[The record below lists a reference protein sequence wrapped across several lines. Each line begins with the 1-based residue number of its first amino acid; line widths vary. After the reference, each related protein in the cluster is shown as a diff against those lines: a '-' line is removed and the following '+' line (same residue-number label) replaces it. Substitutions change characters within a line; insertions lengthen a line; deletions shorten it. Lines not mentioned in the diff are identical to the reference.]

1 MSRIGKSPVILP
13 SNVQLNIDGKTVKAK
28 GPKGELSYDLPE
40 IISIEQNENVLNL
53 VRPNDSK
60 TAKAQHGLARS
71 MVANL
76 VNGVSEGNS
85 IKLDVDGVGFR
96 AEMKGTRLIL
106 SLGLSHPV
114 VVIPPDGIELKALSQ
129 TKIEIAG
136 TDKQL
141 VGEVAAKI
149 RRLRKPEPYKG
160 KGIKYEGEY
169 IRRKAGK
176 TSAK

>member
-1 MSRIGKSPVILP
+1 MSRIGKAPVNIP
-13 SNVQLNIDGKTVKAK
+13 NNVQLSIDGNTVKAK
-28 GPKGELSYDLPE
+28 GPNGELSYVLPE
-40 IISIEQNENVLNL
+40 IISIEQNDNVLN
-53 VRPNDSK
+53 VTRPNESK
-60 TAKAQHGLARS
+60 IAKAQHGLARS
-71 MVANL
+71 MVANM
-76 VNGVSEGNS
+76 VTGVSEGNS

-96 AEMKGTRLIL
+96 AEMKGKRLIL
-106 SLGLSHPV
+106 SLGFSHPV

-129 TKIEIAG
+129 TKIEISGA
-136 TDKQL
+136 DKQL